1 MKKCFII
8 CPIGS
13 DGSETRK
20 RSDVLFRHIIE
31 PVCSNCE
38 FTPIRVD
45 KENTNNSLTDE
56 IISHI
61 TNDDLVIA
69 DLTESNPNAFY
80 EIGYRA
86 ALNKPLIQLISKD
99 CSIPFDVS
107 VIRTF
112 SYDLLDLDAVEET
125 KKRLIQTIKS
135 IDFNQVNILDESVNT
150 PSLNINIY
158 SQILQEIYNI
168 QDRLEKLSSEI
179 NSKDSTAISI
189 LADKLAISNTKSP
202 EVALTETLLS
212 KLLDEPEKFANLS
225 KEFGNFTSKK
235 E

>member
-1 MKKCFII
+1 MKNCFII
-8 CPIGS
+8 CPIGT

-20 RSDVLFRHIIE
+20 RSDTLFRHIIE
-31 PVCSNCE
+31 PVCTTCS

-56 IISHI
+56 IIDHI
-61 TNDDLVIA
+61 TSDDLVIA

-80 EIGYRA
+80 EIGYRS
-86 ALNKPLIQLISKD
+86 ALKKPLIQLISKD
-99 CSIPFDVS
+99 CPIPFDVS

-112 SYDLLDLDAVEET
+112 TYDLFDLDAVEEI

-135 IDFNQVNILDESVNT
+135 INFDQQNALNESTNN
-150 PSLNINIY
+150 PFSSINIY

-168 QDRLEKLSSEI
+168 QDRIEKLSSKI
-179 NSKDSTAISI
+179 DSKDSSAIAI
-189 LADKLAISNTKSP
+189 LADKLASSNAKSP
-202 EVALTETLLS
+202 DIALAETLLS
-212 KLLDEPEKFANLS
+212 KFIDEPKKFAALS
-225 KEFGNFTSKK
+225 REFEQFSLKK

>member
-1 MKKCFII
+1 MKNCFII

-13 DGSETRK
+13 DDSETRK
-20 RSDVLFRHIIE
+20 RSDTLFRHIIE
-31 PVCSNCE
+31 PVCSNCG

-80 EIGYRA
+80 EIGYRS

-99 CSIPFDVS
+99 CRIPFDVS

-112 SYDLLDLDAVEET
+112 TYDLFDLDVVEEI
-125 KKRLIQTIKS
+125 KKRLIQTIQS
-135 IDFNQVNILDESVNT
+135 IDFNQEDVLDESDNN
-150 PSLNINIY
+150 PSPSITIY
-158 SQILQEIYNI
+158 SQILQEIYNV
-168 QDRLEKLSSEI
+168 QDRIEKLSSKI
-179 NSKDSTAISI
+179 DSKDSSTISI
-189 LADKLAISNTKSP
+189 LADKLVSSNVKSP
-202 EVALTETLLS
+202 EISLTETFVT
-212 KLLDEPEKFANLS
+212 KLIEEPEKFATLS
-225 KEFGNFTSKK
+225 KKLGQLASKK